1 MDEVLAGSSGAV
13 SCLLR
18 RAAAG
23 TSSVFGT
30 STVFGASSLCTF
42 GASSLFAFG
51 AFRFGALRD
60 LKHCHRTELI

>member
-1 MDEVLAGSSGAV
+1 MDEVLAGSSVGV
-13 SCLLR
+13 SCLPR
-18 RAAAG
+18 GAAAG

-30 STVFGASSLCTF
+30 ASVFEASSFCAF

-60 LKHCHRTELI
+60 LKHCHRSELI